1 MDRLTELFASKPTSY
16 TGLGLAYVGDTR
28 GNAVVSAEQGL
39 EVIPRQQAFGGDA
52 SRGPLS
58 VSSGGTVKP
67 GLVAGLMPTIGG
79 TRLDATPAPSL
90 GFPSSGTRYVVLE
103 IDVDWTPVEGV
114 YIAAPVVSAVRIAL
128 NTTAP
133 TPANLLT
140 SDGRFK
146 VWLATAVDGV
156 VTAQYLTGYVSVQV
170 IDSGDGTARGQL
182 YLIT

>member
-39 EVIPRQQAFGGDA
+39 EVIPRASAGDGGGGRA
-52 SRGPLS
+52 PLS
-58 VSSGGTVKP
+58 VSSSGTVKP
-67 GLVAGLMPTIGG
+67 GLVAGFMPTIGG
-79 TRLDATPAPSL
+79 TQLDATPAPSL
-90 GFPSSGTRYVVLE
+90 SFPSSGTRYVVLE
-103 IDVDWTPVEGV
+103 IDVDWTPVESV
-114 YIAAPVVSAVRIAL
+114 YIAAPVVTAVRITL

-140 SDGRFK
+140 SNGRFK
-146 VWLATAVDGV
+146 VWLATVVDGV

-170 IDSGDGTARGQL
+170 IDSGDATARGQL